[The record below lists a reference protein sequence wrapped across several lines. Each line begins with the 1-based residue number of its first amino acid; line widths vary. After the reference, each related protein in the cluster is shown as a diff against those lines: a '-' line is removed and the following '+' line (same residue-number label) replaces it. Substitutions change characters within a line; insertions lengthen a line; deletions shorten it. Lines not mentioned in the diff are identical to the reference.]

1 MKTSFTLAMTV
12 AAASAWTSNYQC
24 SLVNL
29 EDFTLGFLKGAI
41 EAELPNVMD
50 CIQDAETLVSDVE
63 KAVADFKKENFDG
76 VKNGIIEVGTI
87 VRSISGD
94 IKTCKEGITGIDNLI
109 KMAESFKSPWSFAY
123 HVAHDLLVNGVEIF
137 HEVDSAISDYDAS
150 NFEGFGENIG
160 KAMAQ
165 VAGSAAPRGARKK

>member
-12 AAASAWTSNYQC
+12 AAASAWTSNYQF
-24 SLVNL
+24 SVVDL

-123 HVAHDLLVNGVEIF
+123 HVAHDLLVNGV
-137 HEVDSAISDYDAS
+137 
-150 NFEGFGENIG
+150 
-160 KAMAQ
+160 
-165 VAGSAAPRGARKK
+165 